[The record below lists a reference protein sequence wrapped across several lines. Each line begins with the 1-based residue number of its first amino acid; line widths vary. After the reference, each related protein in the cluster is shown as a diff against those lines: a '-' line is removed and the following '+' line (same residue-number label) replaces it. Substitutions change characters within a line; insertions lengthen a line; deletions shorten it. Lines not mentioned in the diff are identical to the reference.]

1 MEVASFELLMAA
13 FAQVKFERGEY
24 EEELGKRW
32 QEANRLLI
40 PSQVT
45 LPILFVPPSC
55 EMPKVSAAV
64 EPNNQ
69 LTSSHII
76 APLPQKNDISIGQG
90 SVNGKFQGWGGFIPK
105 DPDAPVEDPLLKEF
119 DGVEKAVTSAI
130 NVLLSGTH
138 VEVPNKLANVVAN
151 GTQTTT
157 QDASA
162 KVPPEDEPSIA
173 DTADNATE
181 GVSADRP
188 IILADS
194 SQSPDESV
202 KSAMGMSD

>member
-1 MEVASFELLMAA
+1 M
-13 FAQVKFERGEY
+13 R
-24 EEELGKRW
+24 KRW
-32 QEANRLLI
+32 QEANQLLI

-45 LPILFVPPSC
+45 LPILFVPPSR
-55 EMPKVSAAV
+55 EMPKLSAAV

-69 LTSSHII
+69 PMSSCII

-90 SVNGKFQGWGGFIPK
+90 LANGKFQGWGGFIPK
-105 DPDAPVEDPLLKEF
+105 DPNAPVEDLLLKEF
-119 DGVEKAVTSAI
+119 DSVDKAVTSVI

-138 VEVPNKLANVVAN
+138 VEVPDKLTDVMANR
-151 GTQTTT
+151 TQTTT

-162 KVPPEDEPSIA
+162 KVPPEDESSIGDA
-173 DTADNATE
+173 TDNATE

-188 IILADS
+188 IILGDS
-194 SQSPDESV
+194 SQSPAESV